1 MAESFKD
8 WATVQSDLADNTT
21 RSITARKVRDALNSF
36 RAFGGLL
43 VVGGTTATGALSA
56 TPTAITLWTAVDANS
71 TGVTANTTT
80 GLTVE
85 AAGLYELTYSLSFG
99 VSSAA
104 SEYQLGVLKDSET
117 VFTTGTKQVYLTA
130 SNTTYGPVVGHTI
143 LNLAAGAI
151 LRLAVSVNTGT
162 PTVTPKEGSLYVHR
176 VA

>member
-8 WATVQSDLADNTT
+8 WATVQSDLADNTA
-21 RSITARKVRDALNSF
+21 RSITARKVRDGLNSF

-43 VVGGTTATGALSA
+43 VVGGTTPTGASA
-56 TPTAITLWTAVDANS
+56 TPTAITLWTSVDANG

-85 AAGLYELTYSLSFG
+85 AAGLYELTYNLAFG

-104 SEYQLGVLKDSET
+104 SEYQLGILKNSEPT
-117 VFTTGTKQVYLTA
+117 FTTGTKQVYLTA

-143 LNLAAGAI
+143 LNLAAGDI

-162 PTVTPKEGSLYVHR
+162 PTVTPKEGALYVHR
-176 VA
+176 IA